1 MLEKLTSRKLWA
13 AIVGVIT
20 GLVLAFGAD
29 AETIET
35 VSGAAM
41 TIVSCVAYIIGEA
54 APDAARAKSDVY
66 ELVEDEGGEE

>member
-13 AIVGVIT
+13 AVVGVIT

-29 AETIET
+29 AETIEA

-54 APDAARAKSDVY
+54 ATDAARAKSEVY
-66 ELVEDEGGEE
+66 GLAKDEGGEE